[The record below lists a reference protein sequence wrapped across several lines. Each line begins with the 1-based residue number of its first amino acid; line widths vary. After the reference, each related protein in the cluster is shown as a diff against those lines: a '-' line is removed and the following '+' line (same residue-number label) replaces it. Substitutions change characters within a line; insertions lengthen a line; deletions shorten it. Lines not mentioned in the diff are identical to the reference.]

1 MAVII
6 KDASACV
13 RDQFVKT
20 GLVFTGKAGMVCLTD

>member
-6 KDASACV
+6 KDASAYD

-20 GLVFTGKAGMVCLTD
+20 GLVFTGNAGMVCLPD

>member
-6 KDASACV
+6 KDASASV

-20 GLVFTGKAGMVCLTD
+20 GVVFTGKAGMAFLTD